1 MTVLPKWEVG
11 DIFREFDHLLPKVS
25 REQRKVINA
34 LKNCRTSALGGH
46 IANCSAC
53 GHKDQSYNSC
63 RNRHCPKCQFNKKTK
78 WVDKRI
84 DELLPVDYFHVVFT
98 IPNMLAPIGLQNKRL
113 FYSLLFKKVSETI
126 KEVAKNPKRL
136 GANMGFFCV
145 LHTWGQ
151 KLTEHPHIH
160 VVIPKGGLSLD
171 RRKWVE
177 PRGDFLLPNRILSKV
192 FRAKFLEGLFESYE
206 EFDFLGRL
214 ETLND
219 KNQFLKLLRQSKEQD
234 WVVYAKKPFAGPKQ
248 VLKYLGKYTHRIA
261 ISNYRIVSVQ
271 DERVTFKY
279 KDYQDESKPKTLTL
293 HAQEFM
299 RRFLLHVLPSSFVR
313 IRHYGIFGSKYKK
326 RNLELCRYLL
336 GSRPKILKGE
346 KAKKEVIQSLRP
358 LQGEVTKCPR
368 CLGESLGPYFEIA
381 PFYNSS

>member
-1 MTVLPKWEVG
+1 MKSPEWEIG
-11 DIFREFDHLLPKVS
+11 DIFREYEHLLPKVS

-46 IANCSAC
+46 IANCKRC

-63 RNRHCPKCQFNKKTK
+63 RNRHCPKCQHNKKSD
-78 WVDKRI
+78 WVQKRI

-98 IPNMLAPIGLQNKRL
+98 VPSSLSALALQNKRV

-136 GANMGFFCV
+136 GAHTGFFCV

-171 RRKWVE
+171 KRSWIE
-177 PRGDFLLPNRILSKV
+177 PRSNYLLPNKILSKV
-192 FRAKFLEGLFESYE
+192 FRAKFLEGLFENFDE
-206 EFDFLGRL
+206 LEFFGRISHLQKKNEFLA
-214 ETLND
+214 
-219 KNQFLKLLRQSKEQD
+219 LLAESKKKD

-248 VLKYLGKYTHRIA
+248 VLRYLGNYTHRIA
-261 ISNYRIVSVQ
+261 ISNYRILKVENGKVSF
-271 DERVTFKY
+271 RY
-279 KDYQDESKPKTLTL
+279 KDYQDDSKIKVMTLS
-293 HAQEFM
+293 AKEFM
-299 RRFLLHVLPSSFVR
+299 RRYLLHILPPSFVR
-313 IRHYGIFGSKYKK
+313 IRHYGLFGSKYKK

-336 GSRPKILKGE
+336 NAKPKFLKRDEAKREVAKQFRPTLGE
-346 KAKKEVIQSLRP
+346 IK
-358 LQGEVTKCPR
+358 KCPI
-368 CLGESLGPYFEIA
+368 CTGLSLGPFFEVA
-381 PFYNSS
+381 PFFDTS